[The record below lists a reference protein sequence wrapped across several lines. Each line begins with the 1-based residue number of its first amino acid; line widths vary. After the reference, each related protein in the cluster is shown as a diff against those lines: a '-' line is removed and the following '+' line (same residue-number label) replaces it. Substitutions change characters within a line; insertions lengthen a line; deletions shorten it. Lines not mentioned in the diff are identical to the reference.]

1 MNKIKE
7 GKIKMKI
14 LIGTLFILLN
24 IFIVPMGVTL
34 GAFSMDAPSS
44 TFINFFLVSIVA
56 IGVPNLLLVLLIYLI
71 KKLINTRGK

>member
-44 TFINFFLVSIVA
+44 TYINFFLVSIVA